1 MSEAGQRRVI
11 VVGAGISGLVA
22 ACRLADAGHE
32 VLVLEQADEPGGK
45 IGVVQRDGYLL
56 ERGPNSFLGS
66 ARALWP
72 WIERL
77 DLGDELLAAQGPG
90 DRWVYR
96 GGTLRRLPRGPLSA
110 LGGNWLDWGDRIR
123 VARELFVPADP
134 REDET
139 LYDFVARRCGAGFAD
154 GLIAPFTSGVYAG
167 DPRQLGARDAFP
179 RMWRLEAEGGGL
191 IRGAVALARAR
202 KAERGGTPA
211 RKGLWNF
218 RDGLV
223 TLPRALAASLAA
235 RPRARIAFG
244 ATVRSL
250 RPEGQGV
257 VVEVERADGPVVER
271 ADAAILALPPA
282 AMAALLA
289 PWQAEAAEAMRAT
302 PMAPVAVVHLGGP
315 DPERAAPAG
324 FGALVA
330 RGEGIEALGVLVP
343 SSLFAGRAPDGHAL
357 YAVFLGGVTD
367 PGLVD
372 RDDAALIELA
382 LRGRA
387 AVFGAAVD
395 QAPTMTHVTRWQAAI
410 PQYIVGHRRRVERAR
425 GLIDATG
432 AAIALAGAG
441 CDGISIDDAAASGQ
455 AQADALLQRW
465 GTP

>member
-1 MSEAGQRRVI
+1 MRQGASKQFIVI
-11 VVGAGISGLVA
+11 GAGISGLVA
-22 ACRLADAGHE
+22 ARALVDAGHQ
-32 VLVLEQADEPGGK
+32 VRVIEQAETVGGK
-45 IGVVQRDGYLL
+45 IGVVRRDGFLL

-72 WIERL
+72 WIDSLGL
-77 DLGDELLAAQGPG
+77 DNELLAAQGPG

-123 VARELFVPADP
+123 VARELFVPADA
-134 REDET
+134 RDDET

-223 TLPRALAASLAA
+223 TLPLALAASLSAS
-235 RPRARIAFG
+235 PLG
-244 ATVRSL
+244 SVETSATVRSL
-250 RPEGQGV
+250 RRDGERV
-257 VVEVERADGPVVER
+257 VVEIDGAAGSRVER
-271 ADAAILALPPA
+271 ADAAIVALPPA
-282 AMAALLA
+282 PMAALLQ
-289 PWQAEAAEAMRAT
+289 PWAAEAAAALAAT
-302 PMAPVAVVHLGGP
+302 PMAPIAVVHLGGP
-315 DPERAAPAG
+315 DPNASAPQG

-330 RGEGIEALGVLVP
+330 RGEGVEALGVLVP

-367 PGLVD
+367 PSLVE
-372 RDDAALIELA
+372 RDDDALIDLA
-382 LRGRA
+382 IRGRRT
-387 AVFGAAVD
+387 VFGAAVD
-395 QAPTMTHVTRWQAAI
+395 QAPTMAHVTRWQAAI
-410 PQYIVGHRRRVERAR
+410 PQYIVGHRNRVAHAR
-425 GLIDATG
+425 SLLEAESAPIL
-432 AAIALAGAG
+432 LAGAG

-455 AQADALLQRW
+455 SQAAALLARW
-465 GTP
+465 GRS